1 MNDVSLPIESIHIP
15 IDDMILYGQDLLQ
28 LVYTYV
34 KDKALAQDLT
44 QEIFMKCYEAYPTYK
59 GKSTLKTWMWR
70 IAINHCKDYLKSWYN
85 QNIQVAVDAGI
96 DVQASSNVEQ
106 QVIQQDEQE
115 RLAKTVMQL
124 PIMYREVIYLFY
136 FEDYTSKEI
145 AVVLSTNENTVKTRL
160 RKAKRFLKEQLE
172 VSEWI

>member
-15 IDDMILYGQDLLQ
+15 IDDMMLYGQDLLQ

-44 QEIFMKCYEAYPTYK
+44 QEIFVKCYEAYPTYK

-85 QNIQVAVDAGI
+85 QNIQVAVNAGV

-124 PIMYREVIYLFY
+124 PIKYREVIYLFY

-145 AVVLSTNENTVKTRL
+145 AVMLSINENTVKTRL
-160 RKAKRFLKEQLE
+160 RKAKQFLKEQLE
-172 VSEWI
+172 VNEWI

>member
-1 MNDVSLPIESIHIP
+1 MNDATLPIESIHIP
-15 IDDMILYGQDLLQ
+15 IDDMMLYGQDLLQ

-34 KDKALAQDLT
+34 KDEALAQDLT
-44 QEIFMKCYEAYPTYK
+44 QEIFVKCYEAYPTYK
-59 GKSTLKTWMWR
+59 RKSTLRTWMWR

-85 QNIQVAVDAGI
+85 QNIQVAVDAGV
-96 DVQASSNVEQ
+96 DEQSSSNVEQ
-106 QVIQQDEQE
+106 QVIQQDDQE

-124 PIMYREVIYLFY
+124 PIIYREVIYLFY

-145 AVVLSTNENTVKTRL
+145 AVLLSTNENTVKTRL
-160 RKAKRFLKEQLE
+160 RKAKQLLKEQLE

>member
-1 MNDVSLPIESIHIP
+1 MNDVSLSIESIHTP
-15 IDDMILYGQDLLQ
+15 IDDMMLYGQDLLQ

-44 QEIFMKCYEAYPTYK
+44 QEIFVKCYEAYPTYK

-85 QNIQVAVDAGI
+85 KNIQITVDAGV
-96 DVQASSNVEQ
+96 DVQAIINVEQ
-106 QVIQQDEQE
+106 QVIRQDEQE
-115 RLAKTVMQL
+115 RLAKTVMEL

-145 AVVLSTNENTVKTRL
+145 ACMLSINENTVKTRL
-160 RKAKRFLKEQLE
+160 RKAKQYLKLQLE

>member
-44 QEIFMKCYEAYPTYK
+44 QEIFVKCYEAYPTYK

-85 QNIQVAVDAGI
+85 QNIQMAVNAGV

-124 PIMYREVIYLFY
+124 PIKYREVIYLFY

-145 AVVLSTNENTVKTRL
+145 AVMLSINENTVKTRL
-160 RKAKRFLKEQLE
+160 RKAKQFLKEQLE
-172 VSEWI
+172 VNEWI

>member
-1 MNDVSLPIESIHIP
+1 VNDVSLPIESIHIP

-96 DVQASSNVEQ
+96 NVLASSNVEQ

-145 AVVLSTNENTVKTRL
+145 AAVLSTNENTVKTRL
-160 RKAKRFLKEQLE
+160 RKAKQFLKEQLE

>member
-1 MNDVSLPIESIHIP
+1 MNDASLPIDSIHIP
-15 IDDMILYGQDLLQ
+15 IDDMLLYGQDLLQ
-28 LVYTYV
+28 LVYTYI
-34 KDKALAQDLT
+34 KDQALAQDLT
-44 QEIFMKCYEAYPTYK
+44 QEILVKCYEAYPTYK

-70 IAINHCKDYLKSWYN
+70 IAINHCKDYLKSWHN
-85 QNIQVAVDAGI
+85 QNIQVAVDAGV

-124 PIMYREVIYLFY
+124 PIIYREVIYLFY

-145 AVVLSTNENTVKTRL
+145 AGVLSINENTVKTRL
-160 RKAKRFLKEQLE
+160 RKAKQFLKVQLE
-172 VSEWI
+172 VSEWS

>member
-15 IDDMILYGQDLLQ
+15 IDDMMLYGQDLLQ

-44 QEIFMKCYEAYPTYK
+44 QEIFVKCYEAYPTYK

-85 QNIQVAVDAGI
+85 QNIQVAVDAGV

-145 AVVLSTNENTVKTRL
+145 AVMLSINENTVKTRL
-160 RKAKRFLKEQLE
+160 RKAKQFLKEQLE

>member
-1 MNDVSLPIESIHIP
+1 MNDVTLPIESIHIP
-15 IDDMILYGQDLLQ
+15 IDDMMLYGQDLLQ

-34 KDKALAQDLT
+34 KDNALAQDLT
-44 QEIFMKCYEAYPTYK
+44 QEIFVKCYEAYPTYK

-85 QNIQVAVDAGI
+85 QNIQVAVDAGVN
-96 DVQASSNVEQ
+96 VQASSNVEQ

-124 PIMYREVIYLFY
+124 PIIYREVIYLFY
-136 FEDYTSKEI
+136 FEDCTSKEI
-145 AVVLSTNENTVKTRL
+145 AGVLSINENTVKTRL
-160 RKAKRFLKEQLE
+160 RKAKQFLKEQLE

>member
-1 MNDVSLPIESIHIP
+1 MNDVTLPIESIHIP
-15 IDDMILYGQDLLQ
+15 IDDMLLYGQDLLQ

-34 KDKALAQDLT
+34 KDNALAQDLT
-44 QEIFMKCYEAYPTYK
+44 QEIFVKCYEAYPTYN

-85 QNIQVAVDAGI
+85 QNIQVAVDAG
-96 DVQASSNVEQ
+96 VNEQASSNVEQ

-124 PIMYREVIYLFY
+124 PIIYREVIYLFY
-136 FEDYTSKEI
+136 FEDCTSKEI
-145 AVVLSTNENTVKTRL
+145 AGVLSINENTVKTRL
-160 RKAKRFLKEQLE
+160 RKAKQFLKEQLE

>member
-15 IDDMILYGQDLLQ
+15 IDDMMLYGQDLLQ

-44 QEIFMKCYEAYPTYK
+44 QEILVKCYEAYPAYK

-85 QNIQVAVDAGI
+85 QNIQVAVDAGV

-124 PIMYREVIYLFY
+124 PIKYREVIYLFY

-145 AVVLSTNENTVKTRL
+145 AVVLSINENTVKTRL
-160 RKAKRFLKEQLE
+160 RKAKQFLKEQLE
-172 VSEWI
+172 VREWI

>member
-1 MNDVSLPIESIHIP
+1 MNDVTLLKESIHIP
-15 IDDMILYGQDLLQ
+15 IDDMLLYGQDLLQ

-34 KDKALAQDLT
+34 KDNALAEDLT
-44 QEIFMKCYEAYPTYK
+44 QEIYVKCYEAYPTFK
-59 GKSTLKTWMWR
+59 RKSTLKTWMWR

-85 QNIQVAVDAGI
+85 QNIQVAVDAG
-96 DVQASSNVEQ
+96 VNEEASSNVEQ

-124 PIMYREVIYLFY
+124 PIIYREVIYLFY
-136 FEDYTSKEI
+136 FEDCTSKEI
-145 AVVLSTNENTVKTRL
+145 AGVLSINENTVKTRL
-160 RKAKRFLKEQLE
+160 RKAKQFLKEQLE

>member
-15 IDDMILYGQDLLQ
+15 IDDMMLYGQDLLQ

-44 QEIFMKCYEAYPTYK
+44 QEIFVKCYEAYPTYK

-85 QNIQVAVDAGI
+85 QHIQVAVDAGV

-145 AVVLSTNENTVKTRL
+145 AIVLSINENTVKTRL
-160 RKAKRFLKEQLE
+160 RKAKQFLKEQLE
-172 VSEWI
+172 VGEWI

>member
-15 IDDMILYGQDLLQ
+15 IDDMMLYGQDLLQ
-28 LVYTYV
+28 LVYTYI

-160 RKAKRFLKEQLE
+160 RKAKQFLKQQLE

>member
-15 IDDMILYGQDLLQ
+15 IDDMMLYGQDLLQ

-34 KDKALAQDLT
+34 RDKALAQDLT

-96 DVQASSNVEQ
+96 DVKASSNVEQ

-160 RKAKRFLKEQLE
+160 RKAKQFLKQQLE

>member
-1 MNDVSLPIESIHIP
+1 MNDISIPIKSIHIP
-15 IDDMILYGQDLLQ
+15 IEEMMYYGQDLLQ

-44 QEIFMKCYEAYPTYK
+44 QEIIVKCYEAYPTYR
-59 GKSTLKTWMWR
+59 GKSKLKTWMWR
-70 IAINHCKDYLKSWYN
+70 IAINHCKDYLKSWHN
-85 QNIQVAVDAGI
+85 QNIQVTVDTGV

-106 QVIQQDEQE
+106 QVIQQDEQV
-115 RLAKTVMQL
+115 RLANAVMQL

-136 FEDYTSKEI
+136 FEEYTSKEI
-145 AVVLSTNENTVKTRL
+145 ANMLSINENTVKTRL
-160 RKAKRFLKEQLE
+160 RKAKQFLKEQLE

>member
-15 IDDMILYGQDLLQ
+15 IDDMMLYGQDLLQ

-44 QEIFMKCYEAYPTYK
+44 QEIFVKCYEAYPTYK

-85 QNIQVAVDAGI
+85 QNIQVAVNVGV

-124 PIMYREVIYLFY
+124 PIKYREVIYLFY

-145 AVVLSTNENTVKTRL
+145 AVMLSINENTVKTRL
-160 RKAKRFLKEQLE
+160 RKAKQFLKEQLE
-172 VSEWI
+172 VNEWI

>member
-15 IDDMILYGQDLLQ
+15 IDDMMLYGQDLLQ

-34 KDKALAQDLT
+34 RDKALAQDLT

-85 QNIQVAVDAGI
+85 QNFQVAVDAGI

-160 RKAKRFLKEQLE
+160 RKAKQFLKHQLE

>member
-1 MNDVSLPIESIHIP
+1 MNDASLPIESIYIP
-15 IDDMILYGQDLLQ
+15 IDDMMLYGQDLLQ

-44 QEIFMKCYEAYPTYK
+44 QEIFVKCYEAYPTYR

-85 QNIQVAVDAGI
+85 KNIQLAIDAGV
-96 DVQASSNVEQ
+96 DVQASINVEQ
-106 QVIQQDEQE
+106 QVIQQDDQK
-115 RLAKTVMQL
+115 RLAQMVMQL

-145 AVVLSTNENTVKTRL
+145 AIVLSINENTVKTRI
-160 RKAKRFLKEQLE
+160 RKAKQLLKVDLE
-172 VSEWI
+172 ESEWI

>member
-1 MNDVSLPIESIHIP
+1 MNDVSLSIESIHTP
-15 IDDMILYGQDLLQ
+15 IDDMMLYGQDLLQ

-44 QEIFMKCYEAYPTYK
+44 QEIFVKSYEAYPTYK

-85 QNIQVAVDAGI
+85 KNIQVTVDAGV
-96 DVQASSNVEQ
+96 DVQAIINVEQ
-106 QVIQQDEQE
+106 QVIRQDEQE
-115 RLAKTVMQL
+115 RLAKTVMEL

-145 AVVLSTNENTVKTRL
+145 ACVLSINENTVKTRL
-160 RKAKRFLKEQLE
+160 RKAKQYLKLQLE

>member
-1 MNDVSLPIESIHIP
+1 M
-15 IDDMILYGQDLLQ
+15 MLYGQDLLQ

-44 QEIFMKCYEAYPTYK
+44 QEIFVKCYEAYPTYK

-85 QNIQVAVDAGI
+85 QNIQVAVNAGV

-124 PIMYREVIYLFY
+124 PIKYREVIYLFY

-145 AVVLSTNENTVKTRL
+145 AVMLSINENTVKTRL
-160 RKAKRFLKEQLE
+160 RKAKQFLKEQLE
-172 VSEWI
+172 VNEWI

>member
-1 MNDVSLPIESIHIP
+1 M
-15 IDDMILYGQDLLQ
+15 
-28 LVYTYV
+28 
-34 KDKALAQDLT
+34 
-44 QEIFMKCYEAYPTYK
+44 
-59 GKSTLKTWMWR
+59 
-70 IAINHCKDYLKSWYN
+70 
-85 QNIQVAVDAGI
+85 DAGVE
-96 DVQASSNVEQ
+96 VQASSNVEQ

-145 AVVLSTNENTVKTRL
+145 AGVLTINENTVKTRL
-160 RKAKRFLKEQLE
+160 RKAKQFLKVQLE

>member
-15 IDDMILYGQDLLQ
+15 IDDMMLYGQDLLQ

-85 QNIQVAVDAGI
+85 QNIQVAVYAGI
-96 DVQASSNVEQ
+96 DVQASNNVEQ
-106 QVIQQDEQE
+106 QVILQDVQE

-124 PIMYREVIYLFY
+124 PIKYREVIYLFY

>member
-1 MNDVSLPIESIHIP
+1 M
-15 IDDMILYGQDLLQ
+15 MLYGQDLLQ

-44 QEIFMKCYEAYPTYK
+44 QEIFVKCYEAYPTYK
-59 GKSTLKTWMWR
+59 GKSKLKTWMWR

-85 QNIQVAVDAGI
+85 KNILVTVDVGV
-96 DVQASSNVEQ
+96 DMKASSDVEQ

-115 RLAKTVMQL
+115 RLAKMVMEL

-136 FEDYTSKEI
+136 FESYTSKEI
-145 AVVLSTNENTVKTRL
+145 ACVLSINENTVKTRI
-160 RKAKRFLKEQLE
+160 RKAKQFLKEQLE

>member
-1 MNDVSLPIESIHIP
+1 MNDVTLPIESIHIP
-15 IDDMILYGQDLLQ
+15 IDDMMLYGQDLLQ

-34 KDKALAQDLT
+34 KDNALAQDLT
-44 QEIFMKCYEAYPTYK
+44 QEIFVKCYEAYPTYK

-85 QNIQVAVDAGI
+85 QNIQVAVDAGVN
-96 DVQASSNVEQ
+96 VQASSNVEQ

-115 RLAKTVMQL
+115 RLAKTVIQL
-124 PIMYREVIYLFY
+124 PIIYREVIYLFY
-136 FEDYTSKEI
+136 FEDCTSKEI
-145 AVVLSTNENTVKTRL
+145 AGVLSINENTVKTRL
-160 RKAKRFLKEQLE
+160 RKAKQFLKEQLE

>member
-15 IDDMILYGQDLLQ
+15 IDDMMLYGQDLLQ

-160 RKAKRFLKEQLE
+160 RKAKQFLKQQLE